1 MARRAETL
9 PKVGQKSQRISINK
23 YPDPWEPSKYQT
35 RGRTSY
41 PQSDSAL
48 TSFGDAFTLRM
59 TLSKT
64 VATSLK
70 RQAWS
75 YLVEYGRETT

>member
-9 PKVGQKSQRISINK
+9 PKVGQKAKESPLTST
-23 YPDPWEPSKYQT
+23 QT
-35 RGRTSY
+35 PGNPAKIKPVGVPLT
-41 PQSDSAL
+41 QSDSAL